1 MLLIDELT
9 AEHILIETVLG
20 SLRAFVDA
28 RAAGSADPADGP
40 RFLRFFR
47 LFAGDFHHGREEDV
61 LFAALAEKAELP
73 ADRGPIAAMV
83 AQHAHMATILDQLEP
98 LLGRI
103 VLDPTAAER
112 MQALAVSYS
121 HALWHHIDAENSVLL
136 PESEA
141 RLRRHHVL
149 ELPSRPMSM
158 EEAEARADGERLL
171 TKYPPVQDREV
182 MRGDGCVHCP
192 AYGETCRG
200 LEREWWNEWEWEEFE
215 DHMPKD

>member
-1 MLLIDELT
+1 MQ
-9 AEHILIETVLG
+9 LIEELRSEHALIEDVLG
-20 SLRAFVDA
+20 SLRAYVEARGTETVDA
-28 RAAGSADPADGP
+28 ADGR

-47 LFAGDFHHGREEDV
+47 RFAGDFHHAREEHS
-61 LFAALAEKAELP
+61 LFTALAEKAELP

-83 AQHAHMATILDQLEP
+83 AQHAQMAALLDQLGALME
-98 LLGRI
+98 RSD
-103 VLDPTAAER
+103 LDPDASER
-112 MQALAVSYS
+112 MRALAISYS

-149 ELPSRPMSM
+149 ELPSRPMTA
-158 EEAEARADGERLL
+158 EEQEARSCGEQLL
-171 TKYPPVQDREV
+171 QRYPPLQDREV
-182 MRGDGCVHCP
+182 LRGDGCVLCP

>member
-1 MLLIDELT
+1 MQLIDELV
-9 AEHILIETVLG
+9 AEHALIEDVLG
-20 SLRAFVDA
+20 SLRAYVEA
-28 RAAGSADPADGP
+28 RTAGGADPADGG

-47 LFAGDFHHGREEDV
+47 LFAGDFHHAREEDT
-61 LFAALAEKAELP
+61 LFAALVAKAELP
-73 ADRGPIAAMV
+73 ADRGPIATMIG
-83 AQHAHMATILDQLEP
+83 QHAHMAGLLDQMQP
-98 LLGRI
+98 LLGP
-103 VLDPTAAER
+103 LDPASEPR
-112 MQALAVSYS
+112 LRALAVSYS

-149 ELPSRPMSM
+149 ELPSRPMTA
-158 EEAEARADGERLL
+158 EEQEARAGGELL
-171 TKYPPVQDREV
+171 RVRYPPLPDREV
-182 MRGDGCVHCP
+182 LRGDGCALCP